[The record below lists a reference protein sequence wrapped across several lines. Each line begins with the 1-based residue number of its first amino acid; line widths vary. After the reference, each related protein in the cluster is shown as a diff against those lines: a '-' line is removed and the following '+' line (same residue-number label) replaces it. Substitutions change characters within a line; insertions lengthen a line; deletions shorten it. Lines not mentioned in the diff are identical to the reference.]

1 VISVRDVDGLNVGY
15 AQALLE
21 QYLENPEA
29 VPEEWRS
36 LFESG
41 DAAIV
46 DALPGLA
53 RLVET
58 LKDGNGASAQ
68 APVAAPVEAAPS
80 PEPEPEADAAQAQP
94 EEPQPAPA
102 ETDQTLL
109 GGVAAATALIKAYRT
124 HGHLAAHLDPLGSDP
139 VGDPAL
145 EPDLLVPKLTPELQ
159 QAIPASVLRVGVVGE
174 TLADVLPRI
183 REIYCGTIAYE
194 IEHISDHQE
203 RVWLRH
209 AIESGRYRRSFD
221 ADERR
226 ALLER
231 LTEVE
236 GFEHYLKRQF
246 LGQKQ
251 FSIEGLDVMVPMLD
265 EAIELGVEAGAH
277 EVVIGMA
284 HRGRLNVLAHIIGR
298 PYEEVLRE
306 FEGER
311 TIEAVVAKGGASG
324 DVKYHLGAVGRRSTD
339 AGDVSVLLAA
349 NPSHL
354 EAVDPVVEGITRAEQ
369 TDRSSRTGDHDPA
382 IAVPILIHGDAS
394 FPGQGVVAE
403 TLNLQNLVGY
413 TTGGTLH
420 LIANNQIGFT
430 TDPADGRSTRY
441 SSDLAK
447 GFDMPIVHVNADDPE
462 AALSAIRLALA
473 FRQRFGSDVVVDLVG
488 YRRHG
493 HNEGD
498 EAAFT
503 QPLMAER
510 IAAHPT
516 VRALYAQHLVE
527 AGEVSAEEAEAL
539 EKEMQERMRSAHDA
553 LKSSLTHP
561 ESSSGEGTP
570 AAAEATVETGV
581 PADRLRELQQEL
593 VRVPEGFT
601 VNPKLAK
608 MLERRSEAL
617 DAGGIDWG
625 QAESLAF
632 ASLLVEGIPIR
643 LTGQDTERGTF
654 SHRHLVLH
662 DAQTGAQ
669 HAPIKHIAA
678 ASASLEAYNSP
689 LSEYATLGFEYGYS
703 VTAPEALILWEAQ
716 FGDFINGAQI
726 VVDQFLVSGLA
737 KWRQTSRL
745 TLLLPHGYEGNGPEH
760 SSARLERF
768 MQLAAQENIRVVNA
782 TTAAQYF
789 HLLRRQALDPNAR
802 PLIVM
807 TPKGLLRLR
816 EAGSSL
822 SDLSDGRFQPVL
834 DDPAVTDR
842 SAVTR
847 LVLTSGKL
855 YYDIAGHE
863 RRSQA
868 SNVAV
873 ARFEQLYPFPVGPA
887 AALVASYPSVRE
899 VVWAQE
905 EPQNMGAWRAIRH
918 RLEEA
923 VAGKP
928 LRYAGRPW
936 RASPSEGYPTSHQ
949 RAQERIV
956 EEVLE
961 GAPS

>member
-1 VISVRDVDGLNVGY
+1 MSVRDVDGLNAGY

-41 DAAIV
+41 DSAIV
-46 DALPGLA
+46 EALPGLA
-53 RLVET
+53 RLLET
-58 LKDGNGASAQ
+58 LKDGNGASA
-68 APVAAPVEAAPS
+68 PVEAPAAVEAPPA
-80 PEPEPEADAAQAQP
+80 PEPEPVPQ
-94 EEPQPAPA
+94 EPVAEPSTPAPD
-102 ETDQTLL
+102 ESLL
-109 GGVAAATALIKAYRT
+109 EGVAAAMTLIRAYRT
-124 HGHLAAHLDPLGSDP
+124 VGHLAARLDPLGSEP

-145 EPDLLVPKLTPELQ
+145 EPDLLVPSLTTELQ
-159 QAIPASVLRVGVVGE
+159 QAIPASVLRVGVEGE
-174 TLADVLPRI
+174 TLADVLPKL

-209 AIESGRYRRSFD
+209 AIESGRYRKPLEAEERSH
-221 ADERR
+221 
-226 ALLER
+226 LLEL
-231 LTEVE
+231 LTDVE

-298 PYEEVLRE
+298 PYEEVIRE

-311 TIEAVVAKGGASG
+311 TIDAVVAKEGASG

-382 IAVPILIHGDAS
+382 VALPILIHGDAS

-403 TLNLQNLVGY
+403 TLNLQSLVGY

-447 GFDMPIVHVNADDPE
+447 GFDIPIIHVNADDPE
-462 AALSAIRLALA
+462 AAISSIRLALA
-473 FRQRFGSDVVVDLVG
+473 FRRRFGSDVVVDLVG

-510 IAAHPT
+510 IADHPT
-516 VRALYAQHLVE
+516 VRTLYAQRLAE
-527 AGEVSAEEAEAL
+527 SGEVSAEESERLA
-539 EKEMQERMRSAHDA
+539 KELQERMRAAHEA
-553 LKSSLTHP
+553 LKSSIASP
-561 ESSSGEGTP
+561 EASSGESTP
-570 AAAEATVETGV
+570 AAAEASVETAV
-581 PADRLRELQQEL
+581 AAERLRELQQEL

-608 MLERRSEAL
+608 MLERRMEAL

-662 DAQTGAQ
+662 DAHTGAQ
-669 HAPIKHIAA
+669 HAPIKHLSGAA
-678 ASASLEAYNSP
+678 ASVEAYNSP
-689 LSEYATLGFEYGYS
+689 LSEYAALGFEYGYS
-703 VTAPEALILWEAQ
+703 VTAPEALVLWEAQ
-716 FGDFINGAQI
+716 FGDFVNGAQI
-726 VVDQFLVSGLA
+726 VIDQFLVSGLA

-768 MQLAAQENIRVVNA
+768 LQLAAQENIRVVNA
-782 TTAAQYF
+782 TTAAQHF

-816 EAGSSL
+816 EASSSL
-822 SDLSDGRFQPVL
+822 ADLSDGRFQPVL

-855 YYDIAGHE
+855 YYDIVGHE
-863 RRSQA
+863 RRAQA
-868 SNVAV
+868 SNIAI

-887 AALVASYPSVRE
+887 AALVASYPALQE

-923 VAGKP
+923 VAGRP

-949 RAQERIV
+949 RAQQRIV

-961 GAPS
+961 GAPF

>member
-1 VISVRDVDGLNVGY
+1 MSVRDVDGLNVGY
-15 AQALLE
+15 AQGLLE

-41 DAAIV
+41 DSATV
-46 DALPGLA
+46 EALPGLA
-53 RLVET
+53 RLLEN
-58 LKDGNGASAQ
+58 LKDGNGAPEAAA
-68 APVAAPVEAAPS
+68 APVAVEVPV
-80 PEPEPEADAAQAQP
+80 
-94 EEPQPAPA
+94 PAPA
-102 ETDQTLL
+102 PPEAPAAPAAEPPREAPAPAPDETLL
-109 GGVAAATALIKAYRT
+109 GGVAAAMALIKAYRT
-124 HGHLAAHLDPLGSDP
+124 HGHLAARLDPLGSEP

-145 EPDLLVPKLTPELQ
+145 EPELLVPKLTPELQ
-159 QAIPASVLRVGVVGE
+159 AAIPASVLRVGVEGE
-174 TLADVLPRI
+174 TLADVLPKL
-183 REIYCGTIAYE
+183 RETYCGTIAYE

-209 AIESGRYRRSFD
+209 AIESGRYRKLLE
-221 ADERR
+221 AEERR
-226 ALLER
+226 RLLER

-236 GFEHYLKRQF
+236 GFEHYLKRAF

-265 EAIELGVEAGAH
+265 EAIELGVQAGAH
-277 EVVIGMA
+277 EAVIGMA

-311 TIEAVVAKGGASG
+311 TIEAVVAKEGASG
-324 DVKYHLGAVGRRSTD
+324 DVKYHLGAVGRRTTR
-339 AGDVSVLLAA
+339 AGDTNVLLAA

-382 IAVPILIHGDAS
+382 VALPILIHGDAS
-394 FPGQGVVAE
+394 FAGQGVVAE
-403 TLNLQNLVGY
+403 TLNLQNLLGY

-447 GFDMPIVHVNADDPE
+447 GFDNPIIHVNADDPE
-462 AALSAIRLALA
+462 AAISAVRLALA
-473 FRQRFGSDVVVDLVG
+473 FRRRFGSDVVVDLVG

-510 IAAHPT
+510 IANHPT
-516 VRALYAQHLVE
+516 ARTLYAQRLAE
-527 AGEVSAEEAEAL
+527 AGDVPPEEAERLA
-539 EKEMQERMRSAHDA
+539 KDVQDRMRAAHDA
-553 LKSSLTHP
+553 LKNSLSSP
-561 ESSSGEGTP
+561 QPSSGEGTP
-570 AAAEATVETGV
+570 VAAEATVETSV
-581 PADRLRELQQEL
+581 PAERLRELQAEL
-593 VRVPEGFT
+593 VSVPEGFT
-601 VNPKLAK
+601 VNPKLVK
-608 MLERRSEAL
+608 MLERRFEAL

-662 DAQTGAQ
+662 DAHTGAQ
-669 HAPIKHIAA
+669 HAPIKHLSD
-678 ASASLEAYNSP
+678 ASASVEAYNSP
-689 LSEYATLGFEYGYS
+689 LSEYAALGFEYGYS
-703 VTAPEALILWEAQ
+703 VTAPEALVLWEAQ

-768 MQLAAQENIRVVNA
+768 LQLAAQENIRIVNA
-782 TTAAQYF
+782 TTAGQYF

-802 PLIVM
+802 PLVVM
-807 TPKGLLRLR
+807 TPKGLLRLK
-816 EAGSSL
+816 EASSSL
-822 SDLSDGRFQPVL
+822 SDLAEGRFEPVL
-834 DDPAVTDR
+834 DDPTVSDR
-842 SAVTR
+842 SEVTR
-847 LVLTSGKL
+847 LILTSGRL
-855 YYDIAGHE
+855 YYDIAGNDL
-863 RRSQA
+863 RPQA
-868 SNVAV
+868 GNVAV

-887 AALVASYPSVRE
+887 AALVGSYPSLQE

-923 VAGKP
+923 VAGVP

-936 RASPSEGYPTSHQ
+936 RASPSEGYPTSHL

-956 EEVLE
+956 RDVLE
-961 GAPS
+961 RKPS